1 VAPTTTLLGRTVDSL
16 REASWSSLLQYS
28 YVILI
33 AGLLLKLATP
43 APLRSHMSRSLL
55 VAPLLPFIAKE
66 LAQLP
71 EFLLRL
77 RAARAAGSL
86 AGMLAALFPPEFLGL
101 LQLEPALRR
110 GFVARLCRRDAP
122 PRPEGRVF
130 GYLDRSSY
138 STVVAIVVLSALI
151 ELPLNGL
158 ILSLFIWDHAT
169 RWSVELA
176 LAATSLCAL
185 VWVLGDSW
193 LVRGAR
199 HHVLT
204 TTCLDLK
211 VGARAQAKV
220 ALAAI
225 AGCELLKETR
235 LAWCKRNGVR
245 LSDTALVSPFD
256 KPNAVLLLR
265 PGSGVSLTLNGMRRE
280 SPTCVFLYLDR
291 PDTLVAALAS
301 QPASAR

>member
-1 VAPTTTLLGRTVDSL
+1 
-16 REASWSSLLQYS
+16 
-28 YVILI
+28 VILI
-33 AGLLLKLATP
+33 AGLLLKLAIP
-43 APLRSHMSRSLL
+43 APLRAHMSRPLL

-71 EFLLRL
+71 EFLRRL

-101 LQLEPALRR
+101 VRIERALRR
-110 GFVARLCRRDAP
+110 GLVARIRRRQAP
-122 PRPEGRVF
+122 PRPSGQVF
-130 GYLDRSSY
+130 GYLERSSY

-158 ILSLFIWDHAT
+158 ILSLFIRDPAT

-176 LAATSLCAL
+176 LAVTSVCAL

-211 VGARAQAKV
+211 VGARARARV
-220 ALAAI
+220 AREAI
-225 AGCELLKETR
+225 AGCELLLKETR
-235 LAWCKRNGVR
+235 VQWCKRNGAR

-291 PDTLVAALAS
+291 PDALVAALAFA
-301 QPASAR
+301 QR